1 MNEEPKEPQQ
11 ITDDLIPKPPSKL
24 APRGITSFT
33 VYRQHDETGVSG
45 DGVVIEGVVM
55 ATGQCVVHWLYPPP
69 RGGIAIFDSMSD
81 FVKVHIEPHPA
92 NQTIIT
98 YQDGHKDVYGTSQK
112 KIKRKKK
119 NNLLFKTIGDPH
131 MMGGEQGTG
140 SPAHFFLELFRI
152 SAILISYQNRKV
164 VND

>member
-1 MNEEPKEPQQ
+1 MSEEQKSVEEVA
-11 ITDDLIPKPPSKL
+11 DDLIPKPPPKL

-33 VYRQHDETGVSG
+33 VYRQQDET
-45 DGVVIEGVVM
+45 GVVIEGVVM

-98 YQDGHKDVYGTSQK
+98 YQDGHKDVYGEKPDEDKES
-112 KIKRKKK
+112 
-119 NNLLFKTIGDPH
+119 
-131 MMGGEQGTG
+131 E
-140 SPAHFFLELFRI
+140 SP
-152 SAILISYQNRKV
+152 
-164 VND
+164 